1 MNDQRA
7 TEIATAKPRRRR
19 RSQEEIMQR
28 LLSAAEEEFK
38 LNGFRGATTAGIAR
52 RADVTEAQLFRY
64 FDSKQAIFKEAVFN
78 PLSDRLAEFNEQYV
92 NNADVGRSPINAARD
107 YIGQLQTFISEH
119 SLLFKSLVVAEAYGR
134 GRTESL
140 GAIDSLN
147 AYFRQSAETM
157 QKRLGDKAATV
168 APDILTRVSFV
179 AVLAN
184 VLFRDWIFPETSSDD
199 SEISEAVI
207 DFVIHGITANDPS
220 LAEQSS

>member
-1 MNDQRA
+1 M
-7 TEIATAKPRRRR
+7 
-19 RSQEEIMQR
+19 
-28 LLSAAEEEFK
+28 
-38 LNGFRGATTAGIAR
+38 
-52 RADVTEAQLFRY
+52 
-64 FDSKQAIFKEAVFN
+64 
-78 PLSDRLAEFNEQYV
+78 
-92 NNADVGRSPINAARD
+92 
-107 YIGQLQTFISEH
+107 
-119 SLLFKSLVVAEAYGR
+119 FKSLVVAEAYGR

-140 GAIDSLN
+140 GAIDSLI

-157 QKRLGDKAATV
+157 QKRFGDKAATV